1 MNKLVLALTAG
12 IASLTAG
19 CATTQRAAPIDVTRF
34 HLGSP
39 VEPGSFTV
47 EPLRT
52 NATISP
58 EYQTYADAVSR
69 ELSRLGFT
77 PTRTTVS
84 SDSRYVVSVA
94 FLRATRGYVEKPAP
108 FSVGL
113 GAGGGSF
120 GRRSGV
126 GVGGGV
132 TLPVGGGRQ
141 QAVIGSELSAQIRRR
156 ADNTVVWEGR
166 AMTESLEGKTSSQP
180 ITVADKLA
188 SALFQGFPGESG
200 ITTTVK

>member
-1 MNKLVLALTAG
+1 MNKLVLALTA
-12 IASLTAG
+12 ATATLTAG

-39 VEPGSFTV
+39 VDQGSFTV

-58 EYQTYADAVSR
+58 EYRTYADAVSR
-69 ELSRLGFT
+69 EMGRLGFT
-77 PTRTTVS
+77 PVTSVG
-84 SDSRYVVSVA
+84 SDSRYIVSVA
-94 FLRATRGYVEKPAP
+94 FLRAPRGYVDKPAP
-108 FSVGL
+108 FSIGL

-126 GVGGGV
+126 GLGGGV
-132 TLPVGGGRQ
+132 NLPIGGDRQ

-166 AMTESLEGKTSSQP
+166 AITESLEGKSDGQP
-180 ITVADKLA
+180 VVVADKLA
-188 SALFQGFPGESG
+188 NALFRGFPGESG

>member
-12 IASLTAG
+12 LASLTAG
-19 CATTQRAAPIDVTRF
+19 CATTQRGAPVDVTRF
-34 HLGSP
+34 HLGSA
-39 VEPGSFTV
+39 VEPGSFTI

-69 ELSRLGFT
+69 ELTRLGFT
-77 PTRTTVS
+77 PTRTTV
-84 SDSRYVVSVA
+84 DGASRYIVSVA
-94 FLRATRGYVEKPAP
+94 FQRAARGYVDKPAP

-126 GVGGGV
+126 GLGGGV
-132 TLPVGGGRQ
+132 QLPVGGGRRE
-141 QAVIGSELSAQIRRR
+141 AVIGSELSAQIRRR
-156 ADNTVVWEGR
+156 SDSTVVWEGR
-166 AMTESLEGKTSSQP
+166 AVTESLSGQSSSQP
-180 ITVADKLA
+180 ISVADKLA
-188 SALFQGFPGESG
+188 TALFRDFPGESG
-200 ITTTVK
+200 ITTTVR

>member
-1 MNKLVLALTAG
+1 MKKLVLALTAG
-12 IASLTAG
+12 MASLTAG
-19 CATTQRAAPIDVTRF
+19 CATTQRAAPVDVTRF
-34 HLGSP
+34 HLNMP
-39 VEPGSFTV
+39 VQPGSFTV

-69 ELSRLGFT
+69 EMERLDFT
-77 PTRTTVS
+77 PTRTTVTG
-84 SDSRYVVSVA
+84 DSQYVVSVS
-94 FLRATRGYVEKPAP
+94 FVRATRGYVDKPAP

-126 GVGGGV
+126 GLGGGV
-132 TLPVGGGRQ
+132 TLPVGRGRQ

-156 ADNTVVWEGR
+156 TDNTVVWEGR
-166 AMTESLEGKTSSQP
+166 AVTESLEGKPGTQP

-188 SALFQGFPGESG
+188 NALFRGFPGESG

>member
-1 MNKLVLALTAG
+1 MKKLVLALTAG
-12 IASLTAG
+12 LASLTAG
-19 CATTQRAAPIDVTRF
+19 CATTQRASPIDVTRF

-39 VEPGSFTV
+39 VEPGNFTV

-69 ELSRLGFT
+69 EMGRLGFT
-77 PTRTTVS
+77 PTRTTVAG
-84 SDSRYVVSVA
+84 DSRYIVSVA
-94 FLRATRGYVEKPAP
+94 FLRAARGYVDKPAP
-108 FSVGL
+108 FSIGL

-126 GVGGGV
+126 GLGGGV
-132 TLPVGGGRQ
+132 TLPIGGDRQ

-156 ADNTVVWEGR
+156 TDNTVVWEGR
-166 AMTESLEGKTSSQP
+166 AITESLEGSAGGQP
-180 ITVADKLA
+180 IAVADKLA
-188 SALFQGFPGESG
+188 AALFRGFPGESG

>member
-39 VEPGSFTV
+39 VEPGSFTI

-113 GAGGGSF
+113 GAGGGQH
-120 GRRSGV
+120 V
-126 GVGGGV
+126 
-132 TLPVGGGRQ
+132 
-141 QAVIGSELSAQIRRR
+141 AAR
-156 ADNTVVWEGR
+156 AIHFV
-166 AMTESLEGKTSSQP
+166 S
-180 ITVADKLA
+180 
-188 SALFQGFPGESG
+188 
-200 ITTTVK
+200 